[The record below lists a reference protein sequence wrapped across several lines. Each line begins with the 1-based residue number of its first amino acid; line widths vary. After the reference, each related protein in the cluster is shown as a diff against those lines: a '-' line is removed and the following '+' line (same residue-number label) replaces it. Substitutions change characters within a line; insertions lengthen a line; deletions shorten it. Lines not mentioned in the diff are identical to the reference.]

1 LNPEDLPVSDRRWF
15 VERHEDGYQVRRY
28 HRDRA
33 SATADT
39 KRKALKK
46 ARELASNA
54 STESKRAQVKVRKGG
69 SFQRIEDFVEG
80 KSKI

>member
-1 LNPEDLPVSDRRWF
+1 MNPEDLPVSSRRWF
-15 VERHEDGYQVRRY
+15 VEQHEDGYQVRRY

-54 STESKRAQVKVRKGG
+54 STESKRAQVKIRKVG
-69 SFQRIEDFVEG
+69 SFQRVEDFVAG
-80 KSKI
+80 HRL